1 LIAGCDGPPEDLFG
15 LTAPAGSV
23 EEDSEIMSRFMM
35 SRLGGI
41 SEKLFQL
48 LMAPIASEK
57 PG

>member
-23 EEDSEIMSRFMM
+23 EEDGEIMSRLMM

-41 SEKLFQL
+41 SEKLFEFL
-48 LMAPIASEK
+48 IALIVSEK